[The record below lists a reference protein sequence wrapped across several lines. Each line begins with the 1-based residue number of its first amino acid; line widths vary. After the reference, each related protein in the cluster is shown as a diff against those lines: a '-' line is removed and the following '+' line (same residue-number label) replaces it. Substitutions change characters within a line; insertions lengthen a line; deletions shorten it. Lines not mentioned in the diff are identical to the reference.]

1 MSFSHRMRQWH
12 RVLSLAFT
20 LAVVANLGAMM
31 IPGSPQWI
39 GFLALAPLL
48 PLLATGIYLF
58 ILPHRRRGLAARETK
73 DPMTQ

>member
-12 RVLSLAFT
+12 RGLSLAFT
-20 LAVVANLGAMM
+20 LTVIANIIAMM

-58 ILPHRRRGLAARETK
+58 VLPYRRRGLASRETSDLVK
-73 DPMTQ
+73 R